1 MYAAKIVGNAVY
13 TCKEERL
20 IGLKLLVVQ
29 PISLL
34 TLQDEGRPVVAV
46 DAVGAGE
53 SEVVL
58 VVAGSSARQTEV
70 TANMPVDATIMA
82 VVDHID
88 INGKKIFEKYEGSD
102 RDPE

>member
-1 MYAAKIVGNAVY
+1 MYAAKIIGSAVC
-13 TCKEERL
+13 TCKEQKL
-20 IGLKLLVVQ
+20 VGLKLLVVQ

-34 TLQDEGRPVVAV
+34 TLENEGKPVVAI

-58 VVAGSSARQTEV
+58 VVGGSSARQTAV

-82 VVDHID
+82 VVDYID
-88 INGKKIFEKYEGSD
+88 INGRPVFEKYAGGGS
-102 RDPE
+102 E

>member
-1 MYAAKIVGNAVY
+1 MYAAKIIGTAVC
-13 TCKEERL
+13 TCKEQKL

-34 TLQDEGRPVVAV
+34 TLENEGKPVVAI

-58 VVAGSSARQTEV
+58 VVGGSSARQTDV
-70 TANMPVDATIMA
+70 TTNMPVDATIMA
-82 VVDHID
+82 VIDYID
-88 INGKKIFEKYEGSD
+88 INGKKVFEKYTGGDSE
-102 RDPE
+102 